1 MFVRERESV
10 CFNNLRRNR
19 GHESERKKGK
29 VEGLE
34 TVGLLTVSPLSPL
47 SKPHPLSIF
56 LMQ

>member
-34 TVGLLTVSPLSPL
+34 TVGLLSPL